1 MLARY
6 ERAKV
11 RTVPDRIPTTT
22 DELTTTCTALQQ
34 VLSASEWRLSAIL
47 YACTDPAPRR
57 LSTSGQLPMS
67 ISAFSALGIRG
78 LTSRQTI
85 TKYRSTWTAV
95 KHQYDLPELHPGMAI
110 TPDMLPPIPWN
121 ERPRPVHDRP
131 TGGGGPRTRER
142 KRVRAD
148 EAAGKIANPGELV
161 GEDNAPR
168 TAARVLDA
176 SPEPAGDLM
185 VVACTPGPGQNLDRN
200 GETTSAATTQ
210 IATLTGPDHRSAKVQ
225 GSRADQFA
233 AWTAPS
239 ATQADSLRVAQF
251 TALDGVHKNDLIRR
265 FLRDTNMTLAE
276 AHELYDDADVVRIF
290 TAFLSF
296 LEAYVTVQLPQNRGR
311 RDMRDRLATVLP
323 RMNALLLD
331 AMSAY
336 GFRCQEPSGGMAVP
350 S

>member
-6 ERAKV
+6 DRANV
-11 RTVPDRIPTTT
+11 RMVPDRIPTTT

-78 LTSRQTI
+78 MTSRQTI

-121 ERPRPVHDRP
+121 ERPRPVPDRP

-148 EAAGKIANPGELV
+148 EAAIGGKRPKADNTPETAAPVLDTSPERAKELV
-161 GEDNAPR
+161 
-168 TAARVLDA
+168 
-176 SPEPAGDLM
+176 
-185 VVACTPGPGQNLDRN
+185 VVART
-200 GETTSAATTQ
+200 
-210 IATLTGPDHRSAKVQ
+210 TGPVQ
-225 GSRADQFA
+225 EPRQVGQLTLAAMTELAELAEAGCLSVEDQSLLADKFVA
-233 AWTAPS
+233 GTAPS
-239 ATQADSLRVAQF
+239 ATQEDRLLVSRFVVP
-251 TALDGVHKNDLIRR
+251 DGVRKTNLVRR
-265 FLRDTNMTLAE
+265 FLRDANMTLAE
-276 AHELYDDADVVRIF
+276 AHGLYDDADVVRTF
-290 TAFLSF
+290 TDFLSF
-296 LEAYVTVQLPQNRGR
+296 LEAYVTVQLPQHRGR

-336 GFRCQEPSGGMAVP
+336 GFRCQEPSGRKVVP